1 MGCEGSPTFFNDYKA
16 ASIHDIRVTSRCHK
30 FLLMIIIIPVTVM
43 LGRKLTRNDRVV
55 RYACMGCEGS
65 PTFFN
70 DYKAASIH
78 YGRSKSCNQSKRG
91 IKPVSVHVN
100 PSPQYV
106 GDGEAGGAGGG
117 GPWLPQPMP
126 ARRSHPGDITHD
138 IIKFAISQLCDIT

>member
-1 MGCEGSPTFFNDYKA
+1 
-16 ASIHDIRVTSRCHK
+16 
-30 FLLMIIIIPVTVM
+30 MIM

-78 YGRSKSCNQSKRG
+78 YGRSKSCNQSKGG
-91 IKPVSVHVN
+91 IKPVFVHVN
-100 PSPQYV
+100 PSPQFV

-117 GPWLPQPMP
+117 GPWMQQPMP
-126 ARRSHPGDITHD
+126 ARRHPGDITHD

>member
-1 MGCEGSPTFFNDYKA
+1 
-16 ASIHDIRVTSRCHK
+16 
-30 FLLMIIIIPVTVM
+30 MIM

-91 IKPVSVHVN
+91 IKPELRLSVHVN
-100 PSPQYV
+100 PSESPQFV
-106 GDGEAGGAGGG
+106 GNGGEAGGPGAGGG
-117 GPWLPQPMP
+117 GQWLQQPY
-126 ARRSHPGDITHD
+126 HT
-138 IIKFAISQLCDIT
+138 

>member
-78 YGRSKSCNQSKRG
+78 YGRSKSCNQSKGG
-91 IKPVSVHVN
+91 IKPVFVHVN
-100 PSPQYV
+100 PSPQFV
-106 GDGEAGGAGGG
+106 GGGEAGGAGGEAG
-117 GPWLPQPMP
+117 G
-126 ARRSHPGDITHD
+126 AGGDITHD
-138 IIKFAISQLCDIT
+138 IIKLAISQLCDIT